1 VIVEA
6 AKLDITQY
14 TVQYELVRSQ
24 VIGSAGDVTTGETA
38 TVQRGGVGL
47 ALLLNEGMPGW
58 VRSVE
63 TVLRTTPARHA
74 ADVPCPALQQDSP
87 QSSVTPVWLSSVR
100 HEAAALLASLVLST
114 RPAVRQFSG
123 EGYRSW

>member
-6 AKLDITQY
+6 AELDLTQY

-24 VIGSAGDVTTGETA
+24 VIGPAGNITAGETTG
-38 TVQRGGVGL
+38 QRGGVGL

-58 VRSVE
+58 LRTVE
-63 TVLRTTPARHA
+63 TVLRTTPAPRM
-74 ADVPCPALQQDSP
+74 ADAPCPALHQDSP
-87 QSSVTPVWLSSVR
+87 QSSATPVWLSSVR
-100 HEAAALLASLVLST
+100 HEVIVLLTSLVLST
-114 RPAVRQFSG
+114 RPAVRQFSA